1 MKTSLKLARFH
12 LLSIWNWRTSHLSRV
27 IEAPAYFLFMVTGL
41 STLAGGAR
49 IDDMTYDDFAY
60 AGVLVVIA
68 IRALFWCMGDVA
80 NDRKWG
86 TYAVA
91 RTAKVSFAQY
101 IGSILT
107 ANGLVA
113 VVQLLA
119 ILVLKQLLGR
129 GNPLQDV
136 KMALLAVLVCSLTV
150 LTGCALGFGVNSY
163 SKRDLLT
170 SLFSLP
176 LVMTAPLFYS
186 LDNVPAVMK
195 VLAAVNPFTY
205 CVLLVRSP
213 ATASFPVEAVTGCLV
228 TALLVI
234 GALVLAADRHELSS
248 NEQG

>member
-1 MKTSLKLARFH
+1 MKTSLTLARFH
-12 LLSIWNWRTSHLSRV
+12 LLSVWNWRTSHLSRM

-41 STLAGGAR
+41 GTLVGGAR
-49 IDDMTYDDFAY
+49 IEGMPYDDFAY

-86 TYAVA
+86 VYAVA
-91 RTAKVSFAQY
+91 RTTDVSFSQY
-101 IGSILT
+101 IGSILA
-107 ANGLVA
+107 ANTLVA
-113 VVQLLA
+113 TVQIAA
-119 ILVLKQLLGR
+119 ILLLKQVLGR
-129 GNPLQDV
+129 GSAVQDV
-136 KMALLAVLVCSLTV
+136 RMAGLAVLVCLLTV

-163 SKRDLLT
+163 SKRDLMT

-186 LDNVPAVMK
+186 LDSLPAFMR

-213 ATASFPVEAVTGCLV
+213 AAESSPVPAAAGCLV
-228 TALLVI
+228 AALLVA
-234 GALVLAADRHELSS
+234 GALRLAAGRHELTSD
-248 NEQG
+248 EQG

>member
-1 MKTSLKLARFH
+1 MKTSLTLARFH
-12 LLSIWNWRTSHLSRV
+12 LLSVWNWRTSHLSRV

-41 STLAGGAR
+41 GTLVGGAR
-49 IDDMTYDDFAY
+49 IEGMTYDDFAY
-60 AGVLVVIA
+60 AGVLVVIS

-86 TYAVA
+86 TYAIA
-91 RTAKVSFAQY
+91 RTTDVSFSQY

-113 VVQLLA
+113 VVQIAA

-129 GNPLQDV
+129 GSPAQDAA
-136 KMALLAVLVCSLTV
+136 MAVLAVLVCLLTV

-170 SLFSLP
+170 ALFSLP

-186 LDNVPAVMK
+186 LHHVPVFMK
-195 VLAAVNPFTY
+195 ALAAVNPFTY

-213 ATASFPVEAVTGCLV
+213 ASDTFPLEATAGCLV
-228 TALLVI
+228 TAALVA
-234 GALVLAADRHELSS
+234 GALVLASGRHELAS